1 MTGMRQNTI
10 GQDRKFDQG
19 GGKPPLGHS
28 KNNFMFTTKEQQKL
42 KEEFLEKASL
52 RFSEDQ
58 AQFLWTYIMETMIA
72 MDQMRHGNSFKEKE

>member
-1 MTGMRQNTI
+1 
-10 GQDRKFDQG
+10 
-19 GGKPPLGHS
+19 
-28 KNNFMFTTKEQQKL
+28 MFTTKEQQKL